1 MNWQQWS
8 GRWNLKPEDKK
19 LLETVL
25 RDKSPH
31 PETFAQQLDNLEAR
45 SLLLEDPILVKV
57 LIESPGQ
64 LSVSPGFYF
73 YVLIR
78 KVLMEA
84 GINDRSVADYL
95 TMILIKGMK
104 SENSLP
110 PTTTQK
116 TNGFYVIDHLH
127 ELAQATGEAVFYK
140 RADLGDK
147 TLYLS
152 GLFEN
157 SIQYRQERWGAP
169 SLAYYESIG
178 KTQYNLVSSHPL
190 SQRYGLEKVYS
201 TLGRS
206 FKTARYALSHFSERF
221 ISLGEPFL
229 PEDLK

>member
-8 GRWNLKPEDKK
+8 GRWNLQPEDKK

-25 RDKSPH
+25 RDKHSD
-31 PETFAQQLDNLEAR
+31 PETLTLQLNDLETR
-45 SLLLEDPILVKV
+45 SLLLEDPILVKA
-57 LIESPGQ
+57 LIESPEQ

-84 GINDRSVADYL
+84 GIDDRSVADYL

-104 SENSLP
+104 SESSSPSN
-110 PTTTQK
+110 TTQK
-116 TNGFYVIDHLH
+116 TNGFYIIDYLQ
-127 ELAQATGEAVFYK
+127 ELAEVTGEVAFYK

-178 KTQYNLVSSHPL
+178 KTQYHLVSSHPL
-190 SQRYGLEKVYS
+190 SQRYGLGKVYS
-201 TLGRS
+201 TLGHS
-206 FKTARYALSHFSERF
+206 FRTVRHALSHFSDRF
-221 ISLGEPFL
+221 ISLGEPFF